1 MLASNSSE
9 LLVDQIT
16 PPLSFAFVCP
26 NIFLGIVC
34 IIGNLLVTVAMIRS
48 KDTSFSTKLAST
60 WILFHLAIS
69 AFFIGIWALI
79 CGIHLL
85 AENMRRNI
93 WIDHVRRFFGVV
105 APGTLILLLGCISYD
120 RYILLKHHTNHNKY
134 MSKKKTFALI
144 ALCWLLPLPVS
155 FLRYLSHL
163 GFYLLVAGAII
174 LLFIVLITAYSFII
188 KLVFRSEEKM
198 GKSND
203 RTDFLQHHNSFTD
216 LTLNSEDEENRIE
229 MNHHQQDDYPIKPS
243 AGNNPSS
250 RGKLIKDF
258 MRLKKTLRLAK
269 TVSKLLTTYLVFHLL
284 MVCYLLV
291 RVIKPSAMNKKEQEI
306 TLLVVEIFSQIN
318 ATLVP
323 LVYFTSI
330 NAYKKDLKKMLCSR
344 K

>member
-1 MLASNSSE
+1 
-9 LLVDQIT
+9 
-16 PPLSFAFVCP
+16 
-26 NIFLGIVC
+26 
-34 IIGNLLVTVAMIRS
+34 
-48 KDTSFSTKLAST
+48 
-60 WILFHLAIS
+60 
-69 AFFIGIWALI
+69 
-79 CGIHLL
+79 
-85 AENMRRNI
+85 MRRNI

-134 MSKKKTFALI
+134 MSKTKTFALI

-198 GKSND
+198 RKSND
-203 RTDFLQHHNSFTD
+203 RTDFLQHHNSLTD
-216 LTLNSEDEENRIE
+216 LTLNSEDEVYRIE
-229 MNHHQQDDYPIKPS
+229 LNHHQQDHQPIKPS
-243 AGNNPSS
+243 ARNNPSS
-250 RGKLIKDF
+250 RKKLIIGFDHLT
-258 MRLKKTLRLAK
+258 RLKRTLRLAK
-269 TVSKLLTTYLVFHLL
+269 TVSKLLTTYLVFHLP

-291 RVIKPSAMNKKEQEI
+291 RVIKPSAMNKKEQEV

-318 ATLVP
+318 ATLVS

-330 NAYKKDLKKMLCSR
+330 NAYKKEFKKMLCSR